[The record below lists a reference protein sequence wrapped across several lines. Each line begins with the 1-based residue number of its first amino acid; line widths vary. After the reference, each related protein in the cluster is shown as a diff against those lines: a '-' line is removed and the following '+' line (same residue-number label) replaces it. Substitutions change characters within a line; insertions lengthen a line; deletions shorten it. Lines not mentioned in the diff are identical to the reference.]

1 MNCNDAVAALV
12 ASLEN
17 GTPMT
22 DAQREH
28 IRTCERCRE
37 LLDSAKQFE
46 ATLGGNGITA
56 PSVEDALVAV
66 EGEVHRKRSRRVIGV
81 LIGIMAMMALGVGLM
96 LVRFDAAGEIGFWL
110 FAAGVA
116 VLSSAGLAIPVLLII
131 YVVRSSAERRIY
143 RRLGRGRMI
152 SGVCLGIAEK
162 MNMDVFIVRLIFLAL
177 MILAGGFGFWLYV
190 ALNVAMPVH
199 PDDRQYLL
207 RFRLRRW
214 WAQRNRHAD
223 YDAG

>member
-1 MNCNDAVAALV
+1 MNCNDAVGALV

-17 GTPMT
+17 GTPLT
-22 DAQREH
+22 DEQREH

-37 LLDSAKQFE
+37 LLDTAKQFE
-46 ATLGGNGITA
+46 ASLSVNSVAAPPLHDDAIAAAEEEVLRNRARRMTGVVIFIAVTIAATVAYMFLRSPFDGTL
-56 PSVEDALVAV
+56 VMDALVPVA
-66 EGEVHRKRSRRVIGV
+66 
-81 LIGIMAMMALGVGLM
+81 LI
-96 LVRFDAAGEIGFWL
+96 
-110 FAAGVA
+110 
-116 VLSSAGLAIPVLLII
+116 SAGLMVPVLLVIF
-131 YVVRSSAERRIY
+131 VVRDSARRRMY
-143 RRLGRGRMI
+143 KRLRPGRVI
-152 SGVCLGIAEK
+152 FGVCLGLAEK
-162 MNMDVFIVRLIFLAL
+162 LTIDVFIVRLIFIAL
-177 MILAGGFGFWLYV
+177 LFLGGGIGFWFYL